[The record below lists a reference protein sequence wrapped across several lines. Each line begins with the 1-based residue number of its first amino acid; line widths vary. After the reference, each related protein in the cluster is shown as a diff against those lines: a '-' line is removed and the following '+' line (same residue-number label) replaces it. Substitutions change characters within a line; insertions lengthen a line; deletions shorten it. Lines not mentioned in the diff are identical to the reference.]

1 MIAHYYCMACGL
13 LLPHT
18 ARSPNSTTRLQCP
31 HCHCEM
37 ELPSLPSPGHPLLSP
52 STPGGG
58 SNSSV
63 YSYVE
68 GFSELD
74 GGVKDMRR
82 LRLSSVGASTDT
94 PVYFEQ
100 PHSGVVKREEE
111 REQLEQSGDEFDD
124 GGEDSQNNSRNNS
137 RRTKSKKKRDPL
149 APKRAANAYMLFCK
163 EQRPLLKIREPDLH
177 FSVIG
182 QRLGDMWRT
191 LPSEEKRPYEDAAA
205 DDRDRYKNAMH
216 QYTTSG
222 IRSSIGERQ
231 QSGGDDGPYSHQS
244 SPMMMSMTGNGHSH
258 MPAYSFHRPS
268 DPLPFSTMPAP
279 NTSASASTP
288 TSPYTYTPSTPSRYQ
303 PYPVHSSPS
312 NAFHTYPGLSSAFSS
327 GPSYSSVKRTR
338 SHSRQQ
344 LDYGAPLDRSMMS
357 EQEYFTAL
365 YYYTVQQQKI
375 INEEI
380 RRYGRQRTQFAQL
393 PPELQRQMMVQMG
406 GLRGGDMQPDMQ
418 PDMQAMMPLPPPS
431 YERGDSTGSATGGG
445 GMPASSLPSLLPPF
459 LPDYLDSSMEES
471 ISYASEDPQQP
482 PSQPWDFSD
491 HMH

>member
-1 MIAHYYCMACGL
+1 MSSPPAGMIAHYYCMACGL
-13 LLPHT
+13 LLSHN
-18 ARSPNSTTRLQCP
+18 ARSPSSSNRLQCP

-68 GFSELD
+68 GHSELD

-82 LRLSSVGASTDT
+82 LRLSSVGAVTDT
-94 PVYFEQ
+94 ATSFEQ
-100 PHSGVVKREEE
+100 SQGHAKLREEE
-111 REQLEQSGDEFDD
+111 REALEGSGDEGED
-124 GGEDSQNNSRNNS
+124 GGEDSQNNSRNGN
-137 RRTKSKKKRDPL
+137 RRSKTKKKRDPL

-191 LPSEEKRPYEDAAA
+191 LPVEDKKPYEDAAA
-205 DDRDRYKNAMH
+205 DDRDRYKTAMH

-222 IRSSIGERQ
+222 IRSSMGERQ
-231 QSGGDDGPYSHQS
+231 LSDGDGGSPWSSHHG
-244 SPMMMSMTGNGHSH
+244 SPMMSGH
-258 MPAYSFHRPS
+258 MPAYTFHRPS
-268 DPLPFSTMPAP
+268 DPTPFHTMPP
-279 NTSASASTP
+279 PITSSNPASTP

-312 NAFHTYPGLSSAFSS
+312 NAFHTYPGLSSSS
-327 GPSYSSVKRTR
+327 SSSSAHPSYSSIKRPR
-338 SHSRQQ
+338 SYSRPNH
-344 LDYGAPLDRSMMS
+344 DYGAPLDRSMMS
-357 EQEYFTAL
+357 EQEYFTKL

-393 PPELQRQMMVQMG
+393 PVELQRQMMAQMG
-406 GLRGGDMQPDMQ
+406 GLRGGA
-418 PDMQAMMPLPPPS
+418 DMQAILQMPPPG
-431 YERGDSTGSATGGG
+431 YERGDSTGGAAGAAAGGI
-445 GMPASSLPSLLPPF
+445 PSMLPPF
-459 LPDYLDSSMEES
+459 LPDLLDSTMEDTINYTPDEQHQ
-471 ISYASEDPQQP
+471 PQL
-482 PSQPWDFSD
+482 SQQWDFSD